1 MCAVSLR
8 YIKAMTNNSIFVNP
22 HLPVFASIVRFG
34 ITLLKTRNK
43 YSFTLDYITL
53 LKTFAAHC
61 HFPSLLNPLGHRHVA
76 HCVLHPE
83 LSRYTKSS
91 YRRQIVGHLSQRNNT
106 D

>member
-43 YSFTLDYITL
+43 YSFTLDYITFDSSEFGIVL
-53 LKTFAAHC
+53 STENLRTGAVMWLKGLC
-61 HFPSLLNPLGHRHVA
+61 
-76 HCVLHPE
+76 
-83 LSRYTKSS
+83 
-91 YRRQIVGHLSQRNNT
+91 
-106 D
+106 